1 MAGAATVTDT
11 TARPLRLT
19 ERLQGK
25 FRGEIL
31 FEEPL
36 SRHTY
41 FRIGGP
47 ADAMAYP
54 ADLEDLK
61 AVLAVARHDGTPV
74 LILGGGSNLLVL
86 DGGFRGLVINLSRSF
101 QELSA
106 TGEQIRC
113 GAGVRTSRLL
123 AFSARAGLAGLE
135 AVTGVPG
142 TVGGAIHGNAG
153 THMGTITDHLDW
165 VRLLDDSGEE
175 RCLSRREMGIA
186 YRHVA
191 LPPGA
196 VVIEVAHTLR
206 RGAAAEIRRTI
217 SGLLVRRHLTQPV
230 EARSAGCIFK
240 NPSGDFAGRLVEQVG
255 LKGLR
260 RGGAQI
266 SERHGNF
273 VVNLGGAT
281 AADVLWLIERAAGE
295 VEARTGVALELEIQ
309 VVGSP
314 CPA

>member
-1 MAGAATVTDT
+1 VTDT
-11 TARPLRLT
+11 TAWSLRLT

-25 FRGEIL
+25 FRGQIL
-31 FEEPL
+31 SREPL
-36 SRHTY
+36 NRHTY

-47 ADAMAYP
+47 GDAMAFP

-61 AVLAVARHDGTPV
+61 TVLAAARHDGIPV
-74 LILGGGSNLLVL
+74 LILGGGSNMLVL

-106 TGEQIRC
+106 AEEQIRC

-165 VRLLDDSGEE
+165 VRLVDDSGDE
-175 RCLSRREMGIA
+175 RCLSRRELGIA

-191 LPPGA
+191 FPPGA
-196 VVIEVAHTLR
+196 VVIEAAHTLR
-206 RGAAAEIRRTI
+206 RGAASEIRRTI

-273 VVNLGGAT
+273 VVNLGGA
-281 AADVLWLIERAAGE
+281 AAQDVLWLIERAAGE